1 MDFAATCGLGISCVP
16 AGISFN
22 SLLGKP
28 TTALQGTF
36 SGTFV
41 SICVEPNG
49 LPPGLDLNELRELL
63 ARPSAE
69 DEWSEWSEW

>member
-1 MDFAATCGLGISCVP
+1 MLITCISSP
-16 AGISFN
+16 
-22 SLLGKP
+22 
-28 TTALQGTF
+28 
-36 SGTFV
+36 FV